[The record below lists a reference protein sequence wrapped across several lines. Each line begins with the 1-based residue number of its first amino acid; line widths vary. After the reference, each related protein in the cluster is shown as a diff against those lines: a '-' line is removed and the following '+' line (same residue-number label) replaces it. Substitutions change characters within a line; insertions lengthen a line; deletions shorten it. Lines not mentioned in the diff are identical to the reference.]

1 MISNARASQV
11 AIEEL
16 ATASSNAR
24 SSQVVLEELSSAV
37 TVSNARASQ
46 AVLEILV
53 KDSNARASQVV
64 LEELLVQYYLIDPPP
79 VFPTLPWGLPVI
91 VTPSMASV
99 KGRISSGRDM
109 RAPQQQLPIWQFEIN
124 FETLRDQTQNAT
136 LGSLAGFTDFMK
148 LSQLFIA
155 SIGQF
160 GQFLFDAWW
169 DDSRADQPIG
179 TGDGGTTS
187 FTIVRTWGYGGLQF
201 TEPVGWVNVMTSVQ
215 VAGVTQSPSTYSVS
229 GSNTLIFTLAP
240 ASGAA
245 ITATFSF
252 YYLCQFAE
260 DQHDYSEFYKD
271 RWTVKIK
278 FRSVLSEQT
287 SPPLSFASGWPPSG

>member
-1 MISNARASQV
+1 
-11 AIEEL
+11 
-16 ATASSNAR
+16 
-24 SSQVVLEELSSAV
+24 
-37 TVSNARASQ
+37 
-46 AVLEILV
+46 
-53 KDSNARASQVV
+53 
-64 LEELLVQYYLIDPPP
+64 
-79 VFPTLPWGLPVI
+79 
-91 VTPSMASV
+91 MASV